1 MAGDLMALRAINA
14 ERRNAAVRTESS
26 TISTEEAS
34 VKAAITRLTQ
44 IENVATP
51 TNAQV
56 IQAVRDIAQYLR
68 RTIRVVIGQ

>member
-44 IENVATP
+44 IENAATP